1 MKKVVCFRQG
11 TFLLI
16 YRKGRETM
24 KTDNKKTIRGPEILE
39 SIGVGLWM
47 IRTNKE
53 TGYSEMYADKVLQ
66 KILGIEKELSP
77 GDFYSYWFCRVT
89 DSYYNYINNNL
100 NFVIQDNRVIQLEYV
115 WEHPKKGN
123 ITIRCIVAKAEDDEN
138 HVRVQGLFI
147 PSGEK
152 VEYFR

>member
-1 MKKVVCFRQG
+1 MQR
-11 TFLLI
+11 TFCLFI
-16 YRKGRETM
+16 RKGMGILKME
-24 KTDNKKTIRGPEILE
+24 NKKTIRGPEILE

-47 IRTNKE
+47 IRRNKE
-53 TGYSEMYADKVLQ
+53 SGFSEMYGDKMIQ
-66 KILGIEKELSP
+66 KILGMEKDLSP

-100 NFVIQDNRVIQLEYV
+100 NNVLEHNRVIQLEYV
-115 WEHPKKGN
+115 WEHPQKGN
-123 ITIRCIVAKAEDDEN
+123 ITIRCIVSNAEDDEN
-138 HVRVQGLFI
+138 HDRVQGLFI

>member
-1 MKKVVCFRQG
+1 MKQDSK
-11 TFLLI
+11 
-16 YRKGRETM
+16 KTM
-24 KTDNKKTIRGPEILE
+24 KGSEILE

-47 IRTNKE
+47 IRTNKD
-53 TGYSEMYADKVLQ
+53 TGYSEMYSDKVLQ
-66 KILGIEKELSP
+66 NIFGVEKEMTP
-77 GDFYSYWFCRVT
+77 GDFYSYWFCRIT

-100 NFVIQDNRVIQLEYV
+100 EYVIEHNKVIQLEYV

-138 HVRVQGLFI
+138 HDRVQGIFI

-152 VEYFR
+152 IEYFK